1 MDAGYFWT
9 AGKNK
14 HTKLAL
20 TSIHELRQQGGF
32 ILIWARKD
40 YKT

>member
-1 MDAGYFWT
+1 MQVISEQQ
-9 AGKNK
+9 GKK